1 MRKLMT
7 KLALPAALIALAAA
21 GPAWAD
27 DSSVD
32 GYGGPGGNV
41 QDTLG
46 GSGGGGGNGGEG
58 QTLGNAPNNQGGES
72 VPVGNVNAQG
82 GGGGGAALPFT
93 GLDIGL
99 LAAAGAFLLAL
110 GIGMRRLT
118 RAGDSV

>member
-1 MRKLMT
+1 MRKLVT
-7 KLALPAALIALAAA
+7 KLAAPAAILALVTA
-21 GPAWAD
+21 GPAYAD

-46 GSGGGGGNGGEG
+46 GSGGGGGNAGGGE
-58 QTLGNAPNNQGGES
+58 TLGNAPNGES
-72 VPVGNVNAQG
+72 VPVGSVNAQG
-82 GGGGGAALPFT
+82 NQGGGGGAALPFT

-110 GIGMRRLT
+110 GLGMRRLT
-118 RAGDSV
+118 RADNSA